1 LKRAFITTFTL
12 FALLGCNTTPIQIVS
27 YEDQP
32 IKRISSHG
40 VSIEEIEIDI
50 RMAAARAGWDITPA
64 ESPKRMIATRI
75 DGNTSATVAIDFDLR
90 MYSIRYKDST
100 GLGYL
105 NGCTGKTS
113 GGPIKVDGKCISPVY
128 NEWVTG
134 LNDEI
139 SRSVQY

>member
-1 LKRAFITTFTL
+1 MKRAFITTFTL
-12 FALLGCNTTPIQIVS
+12 FALLGCNTAPIQIVS

-40 VSIEEIEIDI
+40 VSIEEIQIDI
-50 RMAAARAGWDITPA
+50 RMAVARAGWDVTPG

-75 DGNTSATVAIDFDLR
+75 DGKTSATVAIDFDLHT
-90 MYSIRYKDST
+90 YSIRYQDST

-105 NGCTGKTS
+105 NGCTGKTTA
-113 GGPIKVDGKCISPVY
+113 GPTRGDGKCISPIY